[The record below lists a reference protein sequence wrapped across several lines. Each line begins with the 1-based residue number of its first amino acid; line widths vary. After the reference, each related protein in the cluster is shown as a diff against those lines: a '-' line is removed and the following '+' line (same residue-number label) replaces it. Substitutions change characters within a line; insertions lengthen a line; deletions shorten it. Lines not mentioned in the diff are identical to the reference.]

1 MFSGKGKKRESKILS
16 FFMALLTGRVRQNL
30 HKYPSI
36 KFVFNPCKRC
46 ILKLCFFRLPFQ
58 SFLKE
63 IRTEKAPKIN
73 ENLAWK
79 VRGGAYLAAR
89 NEYFIRR
96 AAGFSAQNSRKKL
109 RSGKNKPTSL
119 FSESFPFEFSCQN
132 YAIF

>member
-1 MFSGKGKKRESKILS
+1 MHLETMLFQ
-16 FFMALLTGRVRQNL
+16 A
-30 HKYPSI
+30 SI
-36 KFVFNPCKRC
+36 S
-46 ILKLCFFRLPFQ
+46 I
-58 SFLKE
+58 FLKE

-119 FSESFPFEFSCQN
+119 FFESFPFEFSCQN